1 LSKCLR
7 ALQYN
12 AARFCLP
19 SYKPPMT
26 NQPIIDQLAEAT
38 NNAFKQVVKHAAESD
53 VSHILNE
60 LNDAQRQAVTAPP
73 EHMLILAGAGS
84 GKTRVLVH
92 RIAWLN
98 QVEGISPYNIF
109 AVTFTNKAAAEMRH
123 RVEKLQGLPVAGMWV
138 GTFHGL
144 AHRLLRNH
152 WQEAKLPQSFQIMD
166 ADDQYRLVRR
176 ILKSLELD
184 EAKWP
189 PKQAQAY
196 INARKDEGKRS
207 AHIDTSGNQIYQQLV
222 RIYTAYEVACER
234 AGVIDFAELLLRTLE
249 LIRDNDSL
257 QTHYQ
262 KRFMHILVDEF
273 QDTNTIQYALIQLL
287 AGQSNKVFIVGDD
300 DQAIYGWR
308 GAKVENIQRFQRD
321 FPSVEVIK
329 LEQNYRSTTTILSAA
344 NALID
349 NNAERMGKKLWSGGE
364 DGEPILFYNAYNER
378 DEAQFVLDK
387 IKQFVALGNARE
399 DAAILYRSN
408 AQSRVF
414 EERFVSEGIPYRVY
428 GGMRFFERAEIKN
441 ALAYLRLMD
450 NANDDASFERVIN
463 TPTRGIGE
471 RSVEKIRE
479 VAKQLDKP
487 LWQAAKQIIQDK
499 GLPARASNAVQNF
512 LGLIEDLQADSAD
525 LPLYEQVAHVVHN
538 VGLIEFYEKEKT
550 EKAQARVENI
560 EELITA
566 ARGFGPDDNVDQS
579 ELDVPMSELTAFLTH
594 AALEAGE
601 GQAAEWDDC
610 VQLMTLHSAKGL
622 EFPLVFMVGM
632 EENLFPSQRSLQ
644 EEGKLEEERRLC
656 YVGITRA
663 REQLVISCAEHRRLY
678 GQDKYPVASRFISE
692 IPQHLVSEIRGQH
705 NVRHSVS
712 STQYKASSF
721 HSPGQSSGYKSPETV
736 NGIYVGQRVNHKKF
750 GEGMVTNLEGS
761 GSHARVQVN
770 FEYEGSKWLVMAYA
784 NLSPV

>member
-1 LSKCLR
+1 MS
-7 ALQYN
+7 
-12 AARFCLP
+12 
-19 SYKPPMT
+19 
-26 NQPIIDQLAEAT
+26 DQLIPEAGAT
-38 NNAFKQVVKHAAESD
+38 IFEQVASHAAEAD

-60 LNDAQRQAVTAPP
+60 LNDAQRQAVTAPA

-92 RIAWLN
+92 RIAWLS
-98 QVEGISPYNIF
+98 QVEGISPYHIF
-109 AVTFTNKAAAEMRH
+109 AVTFTNKAAAEMRQ
-123 RVEKLQGLPVAGMWV
+123 RVEKLQGMPVAGMWV

-152 WQEAKLPQSFQIMD
+152 WQEAKLPQNFQILD
-166 ADDQYRLVRR
+166 SDDQYRLVRR

-189 PKQAQAY
+189 PKQAQAF
-196 INARKDEGKRS
+196 INARKDEGKRPS
-207 AHIDTSGNQIYQQLV
+207 HIDTSRNPAYQQLV
-222 RIYTAYEVACER
+222 RIYTAYQLACER

-249 LIRDNDSL
+249 LIRDNASL
-257 QTHYQ
+257 QSHYQ
-262 KRFMHILVDEF
+262 KRFQHILVDEF

-287 AGQSNKVFIVGDD
+287 AGKSNKVFIVGDD

-308 GAKVENIQRFQRD
+308 GARVENIHRFQQD
-321 FPSVEVIK
+321 FPSVKVIK

-349 NNAERMGKKLWSGGE
+349 NNADRMGKKLWSNGA
-364 DGEPILFYNAYNER
+364 DGEQIIFYNAYDER
-378 DEAQFVLDK
+378 DEARFVIEK
-387 IKQFVALGNARE
+387 IKQFISVGNVRA

-408 AQSRVF
+408 VQSRVL

-428 GGMRFFERAEIKN
+428 GGMRFFERAEIRN
-441 ALAYLRLMD
+441 ALAYLRLLD
-450 NANDDASFERVIN
+450 NINDDASFERVVN

-471 RSVEKIRE
+471 RSVEKIRDI
-479 VAKQLDKP
+479 AKQLNSP
-487 LWQAAKQIIQDK
+487 LWQASKQILEDK
-499 GLPARASNAVQNF
+499 VLPARAANAVQAF
-512 LGLIEDLQADSAD
+512 IDLIDGMRDDTEG
-525 LPLYEQVAHVVHN
+525 LPLHEQVDHVVHN
-538 VGLIEFYEKEKT
+538 VGLIEYYEKEKT

-566 ARGFGPDDNVDQS
+566 ARGFDYDQS
-579 ELDVPMSELTAFLTH
+579 ELDVPMNELTAFLTH

-601 GQAAEWDDC
+601 GQAAQWDDC

-632 EENLFPSQRSLQ
+632 EEGLFPGQRSLE

-663 REQLVISCAEHRRLY
+663 REQLVMSCAEHRRLY
-678 GQDKYPVASRFISE
+678 GQDLYPSASRFISE
-692 IPQHLVSEIRGQH
+692 IPEHLVSE
-705 NVRHSVS
+705 VRCKHSAMHSVS
-712 STQYKASSF
+712 TTQYRAANYNSLATE
-721 HSPGQSSGYKSPETV
+721 PV
-736 NGIYVGQRVNHKKF
+736 NGVYIGQRVVHKKF

-784 NLSPV
+784 NLSPG

>member
-1 LSKCLR
+1 MSETSDTVFKK
-7 ALQYN
+7 
-12 AARFCLP
+12 F
-19 SYKPPMT
+19 T
-26 NQPIIDQLAEAT
+26 
-38 NNAFKQVVKHAAESD
+38 KQVDSHATASAD
-53 VSHILNE
+53 ISHILND
-60 LNDAQRQAVTAPP
+60 LNDAQRSAVTAPP

-109 AVTFTNKAAAEMRH
+109 AVTFTNKAAAEMRQ

-152 WQEAKLPQSFQIMD
+152 WKEAKLPKNFQILD

-176 ILKSLELD
+176 VLKALEID
-184 EAKWP
+184 ETKWP
-189 PKQAQAY
+189 PKQAQGF
-196 INARKDEGKRS
+196 INARKDEGKR
-207 AHIDTSGNQIYQQLV
+207 AKHIDTSRNPMIEQMV
-222 RIYTAYEVACER
+222 RIYLAYEIACDR

-257 QTHYQ
+257 QLHYQ
-262 KRFMHILVDEF
+262 KRFKHILVDEF
-273 QDTNTIQYALIQLL
+273 QDTNTIQYALIQIL
-287 AGQSNKVFIVGDD
+287 AGAANKVFVVGDD

-308 GAKVENIQRFQRD
+308 GARVENIQLFQKHYSSAQLIR
-321 FPSVEVIK
+321 

-349 NNAERMGKKLWSGGE
+349 NNADRMGKKLWSSGE
-364 DGEPILFYNAYNER
+364 DGEPIIFYNAYDER
-378 DEAQFVLDK
+378 DEAKFVIDK
-387 IKQFVALGNARE
+387 IKQFVDAGNARA

-408 AQSRVF
+408 AQSRIL
-414 EERFVSEGIPYRVY
+414 EERFVNEGIPYRVY

-450 NANDDASFERVIN
+450 NQNDDASFERVVN

-471 RSVEKIRE
+471 RSVEKIRDL
-479 VAKQLDKP
+479 AKQLNSP
-487 LWQAAKQIIQDK
+487 LWQAAKQMLADK
-499 GLPARASNAVQNF
+499 VLPARAANALQNF
-512 LGLIEDLQADSAD
+512 VELIEEMQAATDDMS
-525 LPLYEQVAHVVHN
+525 LHQQVDHVVHN
-538 VGLIEFYEKEKT
+538 VGLIEYYEKEKS

-560 EELITA
+560 EELISA
-566 ARGFGPDDNVDQS
+566 ARGFDYDQS
-579 ELDVPMSELTAFLTH
+579 TLEVPMDELTAFLTH

-610 VQLMTLHSAKGL
+610 VQLMTMHSAKGL
-622 EFPLVFMVGM
+622 EFPLVFIVGM
-632 EENLFPSQRSLQ
+632 EEGLFPSQRSLE

-663 REQLVISCAEHRRLY
+663 REQLVVCCAEHRRLY
-678 GQDKYPVASRFISE
+678 GQDLYPSASRFISE
-692 IPQHLVSEIRGQH
+692 IPEHLLNEVRGTHHNNH
-705 NVRHSVS
+705 NVTA
-712 STQYKASSF
+712 TQYSTAAYKAK
-721 HSPGQSSGYKSPETV
+721 QTV
-736 NGIYVGQRVNHKKF
+736 NGVYVGQRVVHKKF

-770 FEYEGSKWLVMAYA
+770 FETEGSKWLVMAYA
-784 NLSPV
+784 NLSPA

>member
-1 LSKCLR
+1 MTTELKSKTDNNDF
-7 ALQYN
+7 QQIV
-12 AARFCLP
+12 
-19 SYKPPMT
+19 
-26 NQPIIDQLAEAT
+26 NQAAEA
-38 NNAFKQVVKHAAESD
+38 D
-53 VSHILNE
+53 ISHILND
-60 LNDAQRQAVTAPP
+60 LNDAQRQAVTAQP

-109 AVTFTNKAAAEMRH
+109 AVTFTNKAAAEMRN

-152 WQEAKLPQSFQIMD
+152 WKEAKLPQSFQILD
-166 ADDQYRLVRR
+166 SDDQYRLVRR

-189 PKQAQAY
+189 PKQAQAF
-196 INARKDEGKRS
+196 INARKDEGKRP
-207 AHIDTSGNQIYQQLV
+207 AHIDTSRNPVYEQLV
-222 RIYTAYEVACER
+222 RIYSAYEVACNR

-249 LIRDNDSL
+249 LIRDNESL
-257 QTHYQ
+257 QAHYQ
-262 KRFMHILVDEF
+262 KRFKHILVDEF

-308 GAKVENIQRFQRD
+308 GARVENIQRFQHD
-321 FPSVEVIK
+321 FPTAEVIK

-349 NNAERMGKKLWSGGE
+349 NNADRMGKKLWSGGE
-364 DGEPILFYNAYNER
+364 DGEPIIFYNAYNER

-387 IKQFVALGNARE
+387 IKQFVAQGNARE
-399 DAAILYRSN
+399 DVAILYRSN
-408 AQSRVF
+408 AQSRLF
-414 EERFVSEGIPYRVY
+414 EERFVSAGIPYRVY

-441 ALAYLRLMD
+441 TLAYLRLMD

-479 VAKQLDKP
+479 SAKQFDKP
-487 LWQAAKQIIQDK
+487 LWLAAKQILKDK
-499 GLPARASNAVQNF
+499 GLPARAANAVQGF
-512 LGLIEDLQADSAD
+512 LDLIEGMQADSAD
-525 LPLYEQVAHVVHN
+525 MSLHEQVAQVVHN
-538 VGLIEFYEKEKT
+538 AGLIEYYEKEKT

-566 ARGFGPDDNVDQS
+566 ARGFDYDQS

-610 VQLMTLHSAKGL
+610 VQLMTMHSAKGL

-632 EENLFPSQRSLQ
+632 EEGLFPSQRSLE

-663 REQLVISCAEHRRLY
+663 RQQLVISCAEHRRLY
-678 GQDKYPVASRFISE
+678 GQDLYPSASRFVSE
-692 IPQHLVSEIRGQH
+692 IPEHLVSEIRGKH
-705 NVRHSVS
+705 NLSHSVS
-712 STQYKASSF
+712 STQYKTSA
-721 HSPGQSSGYKSPETV
+721 YKSTETV

-770 FEYEGSKWLVMAYA
+770 FEFEGSKWLVMAYA
-784 NLSPV
+784 NLSPA

>member
-1 LSKCLR
+1 M
-7 ALQYN
+7 
-12 AARFCLP
+12 P
-19 SYKPPMT
+19 ET
-26 NQPIIDQLAEAT
+26 VD
-38 NNAFKQVVKHAAESD
+38 NAFHQIINDASESD
-53 VSHILNE
+53 VSHILND
-60 LNDAQRQAVTAPP
+60 LNDAQRQAVTAAP
-73 EHMLILAGAGS
+73 EHMLVLAGAGS

-98 QVEGISPYNIF
+98 QVEGVSPYNIF
-109 AVTFTNKAAAEMRH
+109 AVTFTNKAAAEMRQ
-123 RVEKLQGLPVAGMWV
+123 RVEKLQDMPISGMWV

-152 WQEAKLPQSFQIMD
+152 WKEARLPQSFQILD
-166 ADDQYRLVRR
+166 SDDQYRMIRR
-176 ILKSLELD
+176 ILKALELD
-184 EAKWP
+184 EARWP
-189 PKQAQAY
+189 PKQAQGF
-196 INARKDEGKRS
+196 INARKDEGKRP
-207 AHIDTSGNQIYQQLV
+207 AHIDTSRNPVYEQMV

-234 AGVIDFAELLLRTLE
+234 AGVIDFAEMLLRTLE
-249 LIRDNDSL
+249 LVRDNESL
-257 QTHYQ
+257 LQHYQ
-262 KRFMHILVDEF
+262 KRFQHILVDEF

-321 FPSVEVIK
+321 FASAEVIR

-349 NNAERMGKKLWSGGE
+349 NNSDRMGKKLWSSGA
-364 DGEPILFYNAYNER
+364 DGEPIIFYNAYDER

-387 IKQFVALGNARE
+387 IKQFVDLGNARA

-408 AQSRVF
+408 AQSRNF

-450 NANDDASFERVIN
+450 NANDDASFERVVN

-471 RSVEKIRE
+471 RSVEKVRE
-479 VAKQLDKP
+479 VAKQVDCP
-487 LWQAAKQIIQDK
+487 LWNAAKLILEDK
-499 GLPARASNAVQNF
+499 GLPTRAANALQGF
-512 LGLIEDLQADSAD
+512 IDLIDGMRADCNEMS
-525 LPLYEQVAHVVHN
+525 LHEQVDHVVHN
-538 VGLIEFYEKEKT
+538 VGLIEYYEKEKT

-566 ARGFGPDDNVDQS
+566 ARGFDYDPS
-579 ELDVPMSELTAFLTH
+579 ELEVPMDELTAFLTH

-610 VQLMTLHSAKGL
+610 VQLMTMHSAKGL

-632 EENLFPSQRSLQ
+632 EEGLFPSQRSLE

-663 REQLVISCAEHRRLY
+663 REQLVMSCAEHRRLY
-678 GQDKYPVASRFISE
+678 GQDLYPSSSRFISE
-692 IPQHLVSEIRGQH
+692 IPENLVSEIRGRH
-705 NVRHSVS
+705 NTNHSVS
-712 STQYKASSF
+712 SSQYKPSS
-721 HSPGQSSGYKSPETV
+721 YKSAENV
-736 NGIYVGQRVNHKKF
+736 NGIYIGQRVIHKKF

-770 FEYEGSKWLVMAYA
+770 FESEGSKWLVMAYA
-784 NLSPV
+784 NLSPA

>member
-1 LSKCLR
+1 MSETTDNIVQQIVTK
-7 ALQYN
+7 
-12 AARFCLP
+12 
-19 SYKPPMT
+19 
-26 NQPIIDQLAEAT
+26 IE
-38 NNAFKQVVKHAAESD
+38 HAAEHAD
-53 VSHILNE
+53 VSHILNG
-60 LNDAQRQAVTAPP
+60 LNDAQRSAVTAPP
-73 EHMLILAGAGS
+73 EHMLVLAGAGS

-98 QVEGISPYNIF
+98 QVEGISPYNFF
-109 AVTFTNKAAAEMRH
+109 AVTFTNKAAAEMRQ
-123 RVEKLQGLPVAGMWV
+123 RVEQLQGIPVTGMWV
-138 GTFHGL
+138 GTFHGM

-152 WQEAKLPQSFQIMD
+152 WKEAKLPQTFQILD
-166 ADDQYRLVRR
+166 SDDQYRLVRR
-176 ILKSLELD
+176 VLKSLEMD

-189 PKQAQAY
+189 PKQAQGF
-196 INARKDEGKRS
+196 INARKDEGKRPS
-207 AHIDTSGNQIYQQLV
+207 HIDTSRNPIYEQMV
-222 RIYTAYEVACER
+222 RIYTAYEAACER

-257 QTHYQ
+257 QSHYQ
-262 KRFMHILVDEF
+262 KRFQHILVDEF

-287 AGQSNKVFIVGDD
+287 AGQENKVFIVGDD

-308 GAKVENIQRFQRD
+308 GARVENIQRFQKD
-321 FPSVEVIK
+321 FSSAEVIR

-349 NNAERMGKKLWSGGE
+349 NNADRMGKKLWSSGE
-364 DGEPILFYNAYNER
+364 DGEPVIFYNAYDER
-378 DEAQFVLDK
+378 DETLFVIDK
-387 IKQFVALGNARE
+387 IKQFVDRGNARA
-399 DAAILYRSN
+399 DVAILYRSN

-441 ALAYLRLMD
+441 ALAYLRLM
-450 NANDDASFERVIN
+450 NNVNDDASFERVIN

-471 RSVEKIRE
+471 RSVEKVRE
-479 VAKQLDKP
+479 VAKQFNRSM
-487 LWQAAKQIIQDK
+487 WVAAKQIIEDK
-499 GLPARASNAVQNF
+499 GLPARASNAIQGF
-512 LGLIEDLQADSAD
+512 IDLIENMQGDTSEMSLH
-525 LPLYEQVAHVVHN
+525 EQVDHVVHN
-538 VGLIEFYEKEKT
+538 VGLIEYYEKEKG

-566 ARGFGPDDNVDQS
+566 ARGFDYDQS
-579 ELDVPMSELTAFLTH
+579 ELEVPMDELTAFLTH

-610 VQLMTLHSAKGL
+610 VQLMTMHSAKGL
-622 EFPLVFMVGM
+622 EFPLVFIVGM
-632 EENLFPSQRSLQ
+632 EEGLFPSQRSLE

-663 REQLVISCAEHRRLY
+663 REQLVLSCAEHRRLY
-678 GQDKYPVASRFISE
+678 GQDLYPSPSRFVSE
-692 IPQHLVSEIRGQH
+692 IPEHLISEVRGKH
-705 NVRHSVS
+705 NTSHTVS
-712 STQYKASSF
+712 SPQYSASK
-721 HSPGQSSGYKSPETV
+721 YKSQETV
-736 NGIYVGQRVNHKKF
+736 NGIYVGQRVIHKKF

-784 NLSPV
+784 NLSPA

>member
-1 LSKCLR
+1 MTTELKSKTVNNDY
-7 ALQYN
+7 QQIV
-12 AARFCLP
+12 
-19 SYKPPMT
+19 
-26 NQPIIDQLAEAT
+26 NQAEEA
-38 NNAFKQVVKHAAESD
+38 D
-53 VSHILNE
+53 ISHILND
-60 LNDAQRQAVTAPP
+60 LNDAQRQAVTAQP
-73 EHMLILAGAGS
+73 EHMLVLAGAGS

-152 WQEAKLPQSFQIMD
+152 WKEAKLPQSFQILD
-166 ADDQYRLVRR
+166 SDDQYRLLRR

-189 PKQAQAY
+189 PKQAQAF
-196 INARKDEGKRS
+196 INARKDEGKRP
-207 AHIDTSGNQIYQQLV
+207 AHIDTSRNPVYEQLV
-222 RIYTAYEVACER
+222 RIYSAYEAACER
-234 AGVIDFAELLLRTLE
+234 AGVIDFAELLLRSLE
-249 LIRDNDSL
+249 LIRDNESL
-257 QTHYQ
+257 QAHYQ
-262 KRFMHILVDEF
+262 KRFKHILVDEF

-308 GAKVENIQRFQRD
+308 GARVENIQRFQHD
-321 FPSVEVIK
+321 FPTAEVIK

-349 NNAERMGKKLWSGGE
+349 NNADRMGKKLWSGGE
-364 DGEPILFYNAYNER
+364 DGEPIIFYNAYNER

-387 IKQFVALGNARE
+387 IKQFVTQGNARE

-408 AQSRVF
+408 AQSRLF

-428 GGMRFFERAEIKN
+428 GGMRFFERAEVKN
-441 ALAYLRLMD
+441 ALAYLRLID

-479 VAKQLDKP
+479 TAKQLNKP
-487 LWQAAKQIIQDK
+487 LWLAAKQILKDK
-499 GLPARASNAVQNF
+499 GLPARAANAVQGF
-512 LGLIEDLQADSAD
+512 LDLIEGMQAECANMSLHEQVSQVVHNAGLIE
-525 LPLYEQVAHVVHN
+525 Y
-538 VGLIEFYEKEKT
+538 YEKEKT

-566 ARGFGPDDNVDQS
+566 ARGFDYDQS
-579 ELDVPMSELTAFLTH
+579 ELEVPMSELTAFLTH

-610 VQLMTLHSAKGL
+610 VQLMTMHSAKGL

-632 EENLFPSQRSLQ
+632 EEGLFPSQRSLE

-663 REQLVISCAEHRRLY
+663 RQQLVISCAEHRRLY
-678 GQDKYPVASRFISE
+678 GQDLYPSASRFISE
-692 IPQHLVSEIRGQH
+692 LPEHLVSEIRGKH
-705 NVRHSVS
+705 NLSHSVS
-712 STQYKASSF
+712 STQYKTSA
-721 HSPGQSSGYKSPETV
+721 YKSTETV
-736 NGIYVGQRVNHKKF
+736 NGIYVGQRVTHKKF

-784 NLSPV
+784 NLSPA

>member
-1 LSKCLR
+1 MSVES
-7 ALQYN
+7 ANNVFQQ
-12 AARFCLP
+12 AVSA
-19 SYKPPMT
+19 
-26 NQPIIDQLAEAT
+26 DAEA
-38 NNAFKQVVKHAAESD
+38 D

-73 EHMLILAGAGS
+73 EHMLVLAGAGS

-109 AVTFTNKAAAEMRH
+109 AVTFTNKAAAEMRQ
-123 RVEKLQGLPVAGMWV
+123 RVEKLQDMPVAGMWV

-152 WQEAKLPQSFQIMD
+152 WQEAKLPQSFQILD
-166 ADDQYRLVRR
+166 SDDQYRLVRR
-176 ILKSLELD
+176 ILKTLELD

-189 PKQAQAY
+189 PKQAQAF
-196 INARKDEGKRS
+196 INARKDEGKRPS
-207 AHIDTSGNQIYQQLV
+207 HIDTSRNPIYEQLV
-222 RIYTAYEVACER
+222 RIYTAYQVACDR

-249 LIRDNDSL
+249 LIRDNESL
-257 QTHYQ
+257 QSHYQ
-262 KRFMHILVDEF
+262 KRFQHILVDEF
-273 QDTNTIQYALIQLL
+273 QDTNTIQYALIQLF
-287 AGQSNKVFIVGDD
+287 AGAKNKVFIVGDD

-308 GAKVENIQRFQRD
+308 GAKVENINRFQKD
-321 FPSVEVIK
+321 FPSLEVIR

-349 NNAERMGKKLWSGGE
+349 NNADRMGKKLWTSGE
-364 DGEPILFYNAYNER
+364 DGEPIIFYNAYDER
-378 DEAQFVLDK
+378 DEAKFIIDK
-387 IKQFVALGNARE
+387 IKQFADAGNARA
-399 DAAILYRSN
+399 DVAILYRSN

-414 EERFVSEGIPYRVY
+414 EERFVSEAIPYRVY

-450 NANDDASFERVIN
+450 NANDDASFERVVN

-471 RSVEKIRE
+471 RSVEKVRE
-479 VAKQLDKP
+479 VAKQLNCP
-487 LWQAAKQIIQDK
+487 MWQAAKQILQDR
-499 GLPARASNAVQNF
+499 GLPTRAANALQGF
-512 LGLIEDLQADSAD
+512 LELVEGLKADTSEMA
-525 LPLYEQVAHVVHN
+525 LHEQVDHVVHN

-566 ARGFGPDDNVDQS
+566 ARGFDYDPS
-579 ELDVPMSELTAFLTH
+579 ELEVPMDELTAFLTH

-622 EFPLVFMVGM
+622 EFPLVFMVGL
-632 EENLFPSQRSLQ
+632 EEGLFPSQRSIE

-663 REQLVISCAEHRRLY
+663 REQLVVSCAEHRRLY
-678 GQDKYPVASRFISE
+678 GQDLYPSASRFISE
-692 IPQHLVSEIRGQH
+692 IPEHLVNEIRGRH
-705 NVRHSVS
+705 NSSHSVS
-712 STQYKASSF
+712 SSQYKPSSY
-721 HSPGQSSGYKSPETV
+721 QSKETV
-736 NGIYVGQRVNHKKF
+736 NGIYIGQRVIHKKF

-784 NLSPV
+784 NLSPA

>member
-1 LSKCLR
+1 MSGQHISNTVGNIFQQ
-7 ALQYN
+7 AV
-12 AARFCLP
+12 
-19 SYKPPMT
+19 
-26 NQPIIDQLAEAT
+26 DQAE
-38 NNAFKQVVKHAAESD
+38 HAD
-53 VSHILNE
+53 ISHILNG

-73 EHMLILAGAGS
+73 EHMLVLAGAGS

-92 RIAWLN
+92 RIAWLI

-109 AVTFTNKAAAEMRH
+109 AVTFTNKAAAEMRQ
-123 RVEKLQGLPVAGMWV
+123 RVEKLQGGSAAGMWV

-152 WQEAKLPQSFQIMD
+152 WKEAKLPQSFQILD
-166 ADDQYRLVRR
+166 ADDQYRLIRR
-176 ILKSLELD
+176 VLKTLELD

-189 PKQAQAY
+189 PKQAQGF
-196 INARKDEGKRS
+196 INARKDEGKRP
-207 AHIDTSGNQIYQQLV
+207 AHIDTSRNPIYEQLV

-234 AGVIDFAELLLRTLE
+234 AGVIDFAELLLRSLE
-249 LIRDNDSL
+249 LIRDNESL
-257 QTHYQ
+257 LAHYQ
-262 KRFMHILVDEF
+262 KRFQHILVDEF

-308 GAKVENIQRFQRD
+308 GARVENIQRFQKH
-321 FPSVEVIK
+321 FPSAEVIR

-349 NNAERMGKKLWSGGE
+349 NNADRMGKKLWSSGA
-364 DGEPILFYNAYNER
+364 DGEKIIFYNAYDER
-378 DEAQFVLDK
+378 DEAHFVINK
-387 IKQFVALGNARE
+387 IKQFVDAGHARAE
-399 DAAILYRSN
+399 VAILYRSN

-414 EERFVSEGIPYRVY
+414 EERFVSEAIPYRVY

-450 NANDDASFERVIN
+450 NENDDASFERVVN

-471 RSVEKIRE
+471 RSVDKVRE
-479 VAKQLDKP
+479 LAKQSDCS
-487 LWQAAKQIIQDK
+487 LWHAATQIIDDK
-499 GLPARASNAVQNF
+499 SLPTRAANALQSF
-512 LGLIEDLQADSAD
+512 IELIETMRQDTAEM
-525 LPLYEQVAHVVHN
+525 PLYEQVDHVVHS
-538 VGLIEFYEKEKT
+538 VGLIEYYEKEKG

-560 EELITA
+560 EELVTA
-566 ARGFGPDDNVDQS
+566 ARGFEYDQS
-579 ELDVPMSELTAFLTH
+579 ELEVEMNELTAFLTH

-610 VQLMTLHSAKGL
+610 VQLMTMHSAKGL
-622 EFPLVFMVGM
+622 EFPLVFIVGM
-632 EENLFPSQRSLQ
+632 EEGLFPSQRSLE

-663 REQLVISCAEHRRLY
+663 REQLVLSCAEHRRLY
-678 GQDKYPVASRFISE
+678 GQDLYPSPSRFVSE
-692 IPQHLVSEIRGQH
+692 IPESLIEEVRG
-705 NVRHSVS
+705 RHVTSHTVAS
-712 STQYKASSF
+712 SQYKATA
-721 HSPGQSSGYKSPETV
+721 YKSTETV
-736 NGIYVGQRVNHKKF
+736 NGIYIGQGVRHQKF
-750 GEGMVTNLEGS
+750 GEGVVTNLEGS

-770 FEYEGSKWLVMAYA
+770 FAREGSKWLVMAYA

>member
-1 LSKCLR
+1 MTTELKSKT
-7 ALQYN
+7 ADNVFQ
-12 AARFCLP
+12 
-19 SYKPPMT
+19 
-26 NQPIIDQLAEAT
+26 QIVDQAEEA
-38 NNAFKQVVKHAAESD
+38 D
-53 VSHILNE
+53 ISHILNE
-60 LNDAQRQAVTAPP
+60 LNDAQRSAVTAAP

-109 AVTFTNKAAAEMRH
+109 AVTFTNKAAKEMRN

-144 AHRLLRNH
+144 AHRMLRNH
-152 WQEAKLPQSFQIMD
+152 WKEAKLPQNFQILD
-166 ADDQYRLVRR
+166 SDDQYRLVRR
-176 ILKSLELD
+176 ILKTLELD

-189 PKQAQAY
+189 PKQAQAF
-196 INARKDEGKRS
+196 INARKDEGKRAS
-207 AHIDTSGNQIYQQLV
+207 HIDTSRNPMYEQLV

-249 LIRDNDSL
+249 LIRDNESL
-257 QTHYQ
+257 QAHYQ
-262 KRFMHILVDEF
+262 NRFKHILVDEF

-308 GAKVENIQRFQRD
+308 GARVENIQRFQKD
-321 FPSVEVIK
+321 FPSLEVIK

-349 NNAERMGKKLWSGGE
+349 NNADRMGKKLWSSGE
-364 DGEPILFYNAYNER
+364 DGEPIIFYNAYDER
-378 DEAQFVLDK
+378 DEARFVIDK
-387 IKQFVALGNARE
+387 IKQFVDAGNARA
-399 DAAILYRSN
+399 DTAILYRSN
-408 AQSRVF
+408 VQSRIF
-414 EERFVSEGIPYRVY
+414 EECFVSEGIPYRVY
-428 GGMRFFERAEIKN
+428 GGMRFFERAEIRN

-450 NANDDASFERVIN
+450 NQNDDASFERVVN

-471 RSVEKIRE
+471 RSVEKVRE
-479 VAKQLDKP
+479 VARQFNKP
-487 LWQAAKQIIQDK
+487 LWLAAKQILEDK
-499 GLPARASNAVQNF
+499 GLPARASNALQSF
-512 LGLIEDLQADSAD
+512 IDLLENMQAETCEM
-525 LPLYEQVAHVVHN
+525 PLHEQVDHVVHN
-538 VGLIEFYEKEKT
+538 VGLIEYYEKEKT

-566 ARGFGPDDNVDQS
+566 ARGFDYDQS
-579 ELDVPMSELTAFLTH
+579 ELEVPMDELTAFLTH

-632 EENLFPSQRSLQ
+632 EEGLFPSQRSLE

-663 REQLVISCAEHRRLY
+663 REQLVLSSAEHRRLY
-678 GQDKYPVASRFISE
+678 GQDLYPSASRFISE
-692 IPQHLVSEIRGQH
+692 IPEHLVNEIRGKH
-705 NVRHSVS
+705 NVSHSVS
-712 STQYKASSF
+712 STQYKTSS
-721 HSPGQSSGYKSPETV
+721 YKSTEKV
-736 NGIYVGQRVNHKKF
+736 NGIYIGQRVIHKKF

-784 NLSPV
+784 NLSPA

>member
-1 LSKCLR
+1 MTTELKSKTVNNDY
-7 ALQYN
+7 QQIV
-12 AARFCLP
+12 
-19 SYKPPMT
+19 
-26 NQPIIDQLAEAT
+26 NQAEEA
-38 NNAFKQVVKHAAESD
+38 D
-53 VSHILNE
+53 ISHILND
-60 LNDAQRQAVTAPP
+60 LNDAQRQAVTAQP
-73 EHMLILAGAGS
+73 EHMLVLAGAGS

-152 WQEAKLPQSFQIMD
+152 WKEAKLPQSFQILD
-166 ADDQYRLVRR
+166 SDDQYRLLRR

-189 PKQAQAY
+189 PKQAQAF
-196 INARKDEGKRS
+196 INARKDEGKRP
-207 AHIDTSGNQIYQQLV
+207 AHIDTSRNPVYEQLV
-222 RIYTAYEVACER
+222 RIYSAYEAACER
-234 AGVIDFAELLLRTLE
+234 AGVIDFAELLLRSLE
-249 LIRDNDSL
+249 LIRDNESL
-257 QTHYQ
+257 QAHYQ
-262 KRFMHILVDEF
+262 KRFKHILVDEF

-308 GAKVENIQRFQRD
+308 GARVENIQRFQHD
-321 FPSVEVIK
+321 FPTAEVIK

-349 NNAERMGKKLWSGGE
+349 NNADRMGKKLWSGGE
-364 DGEPILFYNAYNER
+364 DGEPIIFYNAYNER

-387 IKQFVALGNARE
+387 IKQFVTQGNARE

-408 AQSRVF
+408 AQSRLF

-428 GGMRFFERAEIKN
+428 GGMRFFERAEVKN
-441 ALAYLRLMD
+441 ALAYLRLID

-479 VAKQLDKP
+479 TAKQLNKP
-487 LWQAAKQIIQDK
+487 LWLAAKQILKDK
-499 GLPARASNAVQNF
+499 GLPARAANAVQGF
-512 LGLIEDLQADSAD
+512 LDLIEGMQAECANMSLHEQVSQVVHNAGLIE
-525 LPLYEQVAHVVHN
+525 Y
-538 VGLIEFYEKEKT
+538 YEKEKT

-566 ARGFGPDDNVDQS
+566 ARGFDYDQS
-579 ELDVPMSELTAFLTH
+579 ELEVPMSELTAFLTH

-610 VQLMTLHSAKGL
+610 VQLMTMHSAKGL

-632 EENLFPSQRSLQ
+632 EEGLFPSQRSLE

-663 REQLVISCAEHRRLY
+663 RQQLVISCAEHRRLY
-678 GQDKYPVASRFISE
+678 GQDLYPSASRFISE
-692 IPQHLVSEIRGQH
+692 IPEHLVSEIRGKH
-705 NVRHSVS
+705 NLSHSVS
-712 STQYKASSF
+712 STQYKTSA
-721 HSPGQSSGYKSPETV
+721 YKSTETV
-736 NGIYVGQRVNHKKF
+736 NGIYVGQRVTHKKF

-784 NLSPV
+784 NLSPA

>member
-1 LSKCLR
+1 MTTETEPESRNDFQQIFK
-7 ALQYN
+7 
-12 AARFCLP
+12 P
-19 SYKPPMT
+19 STDM
-26 NQPIIDQLAEAT
+26 
-38 NNAFKQVVKHAAESD
+38 D
-53 VSHILNE
+53 VSHILND

-73 EHMLILAGAGS
+73 EHMLVLAGAGS

-109 AVTFTNKAAAEMRH
+109 AVTFTNKAAAEMRQ

-152 WQEAKLPQSFQIMD
+152 WKEAKLPQSFQILD
-166 ADDQYRLVRR
+166 SDDQYRLIRR
-176 ILKSLELD
+176 VLKALELD

-189 PKQAQAY
+189 PKQAQGF
-196 INARKDEGKRS
+196 INARKDEGKRPS
-207 AHIDTSGNQIYQQLV
+207 HIDTSRNPMYEQMV
-222 RIYTAYEVACER
+222 RIYTAYQAACER
-234 AGVIDFAELLLRTLE
+234 AGVIDFAEMLLRTLE

-257 QTHYQ
+257 QAHYQ
-262 KRFMHILVDEF
+262 KRFQHILVDEF

-287 AGQSNKVFIVGDD
+287 AGQKNKVFIVGDD

-308 GAKVENIQRFQRD
+308 GAKVENIQRFQKH
-321 FPSVEVIK
+321 FVSAEVIR

-349 NNAERMGKKLWSGGE
+349 NNSDRMGKKLWSSGE
-364 DGEPILFYNAYNER
+364 DGEPIIFYNAYDER
-378 DEAQFVLDK
+378 DEAKFVVDK
-387 IKQFVALGNARE
+387 IKQFIELGNARA
-399 DAAILYRSN
+399 DCAILYRSN
-408 AQSRVF
+408 AQSRIL

-450 NANDDASFERVIN
+450 NPNDDASFERVVN

-471 RSVEKIRE
+471 RSVEKIRD
-479 VAKQLDKP
+479 VSKQVNQP
-487 LWQAAKQIIQDK
+487 LWKAAKLILEDK
-499 GLPARASNAVQNF
+499 GLPTRAANALQGF
-512 LGLIEDLQADSAD
+512 IDLIEEMKAATDELA
-525 LPLYEQVAHVVHN
+525 LHEQVDHVVHN
-538 VGLIEFYEKEKT
+538 VGLIEYYEKEKT

-560 EELITA
+560 EELISA
-566 ARGFGPDDNVDQS
+566 ARGFDYDQS
-579 ELDVPMSELTAFLTH
+579 ELEIPMDELTAFLTH

-610 VQLMTLHSAKGL
+610 VQLMTMHSAKGL
-622 EFPLVFMVGM
+622 EFPLVFIVGM
-632 EENLFPSQRSLQ
+632 EEGLFPSQRSLE

-663 REQLVISCAEHRRLY
+663 REQLVLSCAEHRRLY
-678 GQDKYPVASRFISE
+678 GQDLYPSASRFISE
-692 IPQHLVSEIRGQH
+692 IPEHLLNEIRGQH
-705 NVRHSVS
+705 NTSHAVS
-712 STQYKASSF
+712 PTQYNSTAF
-721 HSPGQSSGYKSPETV
+721 KSKETV
-736 NGIYVGQRVNHKKF
+736 NGIYVGQRVTHKKF
-750 GEGMVTNLEGS
+750 GDGMVTNLEGS

>member
-1 LSKCLR
+1 MSEVSD
-7 ALQYN
+7 
-12 AARFCLP
+12 FLP
-19 SYKPPMT
+19 
-26 NQPIIDQLAEAT
+26 D
-38 NNAFKQVVKHAAESD
+38 AAEVAD
-53 VSHILNE
+53 VSNLLNE
-60 LNDAQRQAVTAPP
+60 LP

-109 AVTFTNKAAAEMRH
+109 AVTFTNKAAAEMRQ
-123 RVEKLQGLPVAGMWV
+123 RVEQLQGTPVAGMWV

-152 WQEAKLPQSFQIMD
+152 WKEAKLPQSFQILD
-166 ADDQYRLVRR
+166 SDDQYRMIRR
-176 ILKSLELD
+176 ILKSMELD
-184 EAKWP
+184 ESKWP
-189 PKQAQAY
+189 PKQAQAF
-196 INARKDEGKRS
+196 INSRKDEGKRPS
-207 AHIDTSGNQIYQQLV
+207 HIDTSRNPLNEQWV
-222 RIYTAYEVACER
+222 RIYMAYEVACER
-234 AGVIDFAELLLRTLE
+234 AGVIDFAEMLLRTLE

-257 QTHYQ
+257 LAHYQ
-262 KRFMHILVDEF
+262 KRFQHILVDEF

-287 AGQSNKVFIVGDD
+287 AGRSNKVFIVGDD

-308 GAKVENIQRFQRD
+308 GARVENINQFQKD
-321 FPSVEVIK
+321 YSAVEVIR

-349 NNAERMGKKLWSGGE
+349 NNADRMGKKLWSSGE
-364 DGEPILFYNAYNER
+364 DGEPIIFYNAYDER
-378 DEAQFVLDK
+378 DEARFVIDK
-387 IKQFVALGNARE
+387 IKQFVSSGNARA
-399 DAAILYRSN
+399 DVAILYRSN
-408 AQSRVF
+408 AQSRNF
-414 EERFVSEGIPYRVY
+414 EERFVSEAMPYRVY

-450 NANDDASFERVIN
+450 NNNDDASFERVVN

-471 RSVEKIRE
+471 RSVEKVRD
-479 VAKQLDKP
+479 VARQFNLTM
-487 LWQAAKQIIQDK
+487 WSATKQILEDK
-499 GLPARASNAVQNF
+499 GLPARAANALQGF
-512 LGLIEDLQADSAD
+512 LDLIDELKAASDEMSLHQ
-525 LPLYEQVAHVVHN
+525 QVDHVVHN
-538 VGLIEFYEKEKT
+538 VGLIEYYEKEKT

-566 ARGFGPDDNVDQS
+566 ARGFDYDPA
-579 ELDVPMSELTAFLTH
+579 ELEIPMDELTAFLTH

-632 EENLFPSQRSLQ
+632 EEGLFPSQRSLE

-663 REQLVISCAEHRRLY
+663 REQLVMSCAEHRRLY
-678 GQDKYPVASRFISE
+678 GQDLYPSVSRFVSE
-692 IPQHLVSEIRGQH
+692 IPDNLISE
-705 NVRHSVS
+705 VRSKHGASHIVTPSQYS
-712 STQYKASSF
+712 SSA
-721 HSPGQSSGYKSPETV
+721 YKSTETV
-736 NGIYVGQRVNHKKF
+736 NGVYVGQRVSHKKF
-750 GEGMVTNLEGS
+750 GDGVVTNLEGS

-784 NLSPV
+784 NLSPA

>member
-1 LSKCLR
+1 MSDTG
-7 ALQYN
+7 AQTGSN
-12 AARFCLP
+12 FDQFLP
-19 SYKPPMT
+19 
-26 NQPIIDQLAEAT
+26 DAEA
-38 NNAFKQVVKHAAESD
+38 AAD
-53 VSHILNE
+53 VSSILND

-73 EHMLILAGAGS
+73 EHMLVLAGAGS

-98 QVEGISPYNIF
+98 QVEGVSPYNIF
-109 AVTFTNKAAAEMRH
+109 AVTFTNKAAAEMRQ
-123 RVEKLQGLPVAGMWV
+123 RVEQLQGHSASGMWV

-144 AHRLLRNH
+144 AHRMLRNH
-152 WQEAKLPQSFQIMD
+152 WKEAKLPQSFQILD
-166 ADDQYRLVRR
+166 SDDQYRLVRR
-176 ILKSLELD
+176 VLKTLELD
-184 EAKWP
+184 EARWP
-189 PKQAQAY
+189 PKQAQAF
-196 INARKDEGKRS
+196 INARKDEGKRPS
-207 AHIDTSGNQIYQQLV
+207 HIDTSRNPVYEQLV
-222 RIYTAYEVACER
+222 RIYTAYEAACER

-257 QTHYQ
+257 QAHYQ
-262 KRFMHILVDEF
+262 KRFQHILVDEF

-287 AGQSNKVFIVGDD
+287 AGQMNKVFIVGDD

-308 GAKVENIQRFQRD
+308 GAQVENIHRFQKD
-321 FPSVEVIK
+321 YASAQVIR

-349 NNAERMGKKLWSGGE
+349 NNADRMGKKLWTSGE
-364 DGEPILFYNAYNER
+364 DGEPITFYNAYDER
-378 DEAQFVLDK
+378 DETQFVLDK
-387 IKQFVALGNARE
+387 IRQFVDNGNPRA
-399 DAAILYRSN
+399 DIAILYRSN

-414 EERFVSEGIPYRVY
+414 EERFVSEAIPYRVY

-450 NANDDASFERVIN
+450 NANDDASFERVVN

-471 RSVEKIRE
+471 RSVEKVRE
-479 VAKQLDKP
+479 VARQFNTS
-487 LWQAAKQIIQDK
+487 LWLAAKQIIADK
-499 GLPARASNAVQNF
+499 GLPTRASNALQGF
-512 LGLIEDLQADSAD
+512 LDMIEELSAATSEMS
-525 LPLYEQVAHVVHN
+525 LHEQVDHVVHN
-538 VGLIEFYEKEKT
+538 VGLIEYYEKEKT

-566 ARGFGPDDNVDQS
+566 ARGFDYDPS
-579 ELDVPMSELTAFLTH
+579 ELDVEMDELTAFLTH

-610 VQLMTLHSAKGL
+610 IQLMTMHSAKGL

-632 EENLFPSQRSLQ
+632 EEGLFPSQRSLE

-663 REQLVISCAEHRRLY
+663 REQLVLSCAEHRRLY
-678 GQDKYPVASRFISE
+678 GQDLYPSPSRFVSE
-692 IPQHLVSEIRGQH
+692 IPEHLVSEIRGRHQTSH
-705 NVRHSVS
+705 NVSA
-712 STQYKASSF
+712 TQY
-721 HSPGQSSGYKSPETV
+721 SSGGYNAANYKKDEAV
-736 NGIYVGQRVNHKKF
+736 NGIYIGQHVMHKKF
-750 GEGMVTNLEGS
+750 GEGVVTNLEGS

-784 NLSPV
+784 NLMPL